1 MPTVDNTDLMKKQNE
16 NKRLAT
22 EFERG
27 MSLHKTQLAKA
38 KANAKKFVTGK
49 DQGILSEG
57 NTNSAFKSIVAKTNK
72 DWENN
77 TKDSKIENKG
87 FSQGALSANRTLTDD
102 DLSESEATGSTVV
115 SGTSTQKGLLKAQM
129 RGFTDTLT
137 KIHQRAEMIN
147 SKFAKA
153 SLQASQGLLKEAEKA
168 NNFRMTVQAG
178 YYKSS
183 IEYKKQILNELQQI
197 NRNLAVGFNIQDGKK
212 DTTKE
217 VESFARVMLG
227 EDFKKGLKG
236 GFIKAMKAGTAGGI
250 FDVSNLDLVKSLV
263 TGVVDKI
270 KNEGVFKTLATEG
283 MRAGGGF
290 LLGKKRMDQLDMVM
304 NDPAT
309 ILEALAARG
318 QFSKNTFLKAL
329 GKGFGKD
336 KSSLASFDI
345 GQFYE
350 KNTKNFKDRSTFD
363 KAAHNAL
370 TKVIPYQL
378 SKLVA
383 AATGKKAMFWNAA
396 SGKFETQEDSVK
408 SLKDNFSSKK
418 FDKAFEDAG
427 DRFMR
432 VIDTYDTQGDGATIS
447 SQIMDILK
455 GDKEKQKKFFQGI
468 ALFFKEIASSG
479 EENILEFITF
489 NRIDIQL
496 IEDVVGKGKLEPALM
511 AMIANV
517 IDRLKKTEN
526 REIGGELEEMISIA
540 EDFQKEWKADQER
553 LKDHILGSSAL
564 IGVYGQDYAEDASD
578 SAKRLKRMAEK
589 KADKN
594 ARAVQK
600 ALDKWNT
607 TDITDIKYSSQDI
620 LSRDRQRLL
629 DKKIEFNDA
638 ELSAVAE
645 LLMANQDPLLAQAA
659 GGMVWRLETRLQELS
674 ANGEEDSIMYK
685 SISKALEKAKSLDAY
700 SKVMDKRGGWDE
712 EDVKKLIKNNY
723 KGSNIFGGAK
733 LNSLDP
739 KDIKDFATT
748 FFNSDAGDK
757 VGKVASFGAS
767 AGLFTLLAKKGG
779 MTGLSA
785 PLLGAMAAGALKIS
799 GKLDG
804 VVRTVT
810 THAGDEK
817 VDDGTDRTKREVIL
831 QNLMRDMLPA
841 GFATVTGVKVS
852 SYLKN
857 NLRFGNILGPIFGF
871 AIGSGIY
878 GLSKM
883 GFVKKLVGTF
893 LKPLKWLAKG
903 ADKLLFKGAIGK
915 TLSPIGDFIKDK
927 LGMNQPRHK
936 TKDLIQ
942 NANENA
948 KKQRSAQANRS
959 SIVADT
965 TITYGDQ
972 SSLANGRD
980 DQALISAI
988 NQMDWAEVS
997 QYNENDATWSNSVRR
1012 AIKLRKAELR
1022 KAGKDQVSG
1031 GAGGTLTI
1039 SAGRGRGGLGA
1050 NLSISGNVKVGDC
1063 APKVLAKIYKLFW
1076 NTDTPLSS
1084 FEELAA
1090 KYIAQNRKELTISFF
1105 YEALSNTNVK
1115 ISKFK
1120 KNFVDV
1126 SEMDKAIK
1134 SDTVLIAHK
1143 SYKTEGHFVLF
1154 YKKGKDIIKYD
1165 PMNGGSEVKST
1176 VAEVILCNE
1185 VIIVQKLSSKAGIST
1200 ETIKDTSN
1208 DSDSNISSRSINT
1221 DVPTFKR
1228 GKGSLFKSTQR
1239 VGKDTGNVIDVN
1251 IIGGHLDTVGVIGA
1265 IDAESYKNR
1274 IRESLKNPISKSKLS
1289 TKILNWNKEF
1299 FKRDNK
1305 ARDIEKEQNLQEA
1318 REEANT
1324 EALQKLANPDK
1335 EEEEKKDKK
1344 GSILGMLAKFAP
1356 WLLGGIA
1363 TLLLSS
1369 HKVKDM
1375 LKFTWRGLQGIMKK
1389 FNLGGLL
1396 KKMWG
1401 GAKKLFGFGGN
1412 SAEKTAMD
1420 TASQF
1425 SKGVAEEGAETALEA
1440 GAKGAGKLGE
1450 EILEE
1455 GVETAA
1461 KGGGRL
1467 GKVMG
1472 KIGKA
1477 LAKIGEKLTALPV
1490 VGPLCKKIS
1499 NTKVVQWFMEKLPKV
1514 AAKVTEEGAEEAIE
1528 AGGKNLGKKAAGG
1541 IKGALSGFFGIGT
1554 VINLAFGAWDIYTA
1568 INDIPK
1574 TFKISDPGKI
1584 TWKHRLSAGLVA
1596 GVLSLIEAMVP
1607 GAAWIMIPLRILGEG
1622 FLIKSFYKEFFGDYT
1637 KDQEEDDDVK
1647 KLEGDAKEELDE
1659 NGNPTSGSKSS
1670 GTATKDGK
1678 KDISD
1683 EEKARKEKL
1692 MESLMSKGGIF
1703 GGQFG
1708 TWFQG
1713 DKNVSTEMEKR
1724 LSASQNSSTP
1734 PTNNTGTEVPP
1745 GGTGS
1750 GDLSRSGNNSYG
1762 SIRFYSQSSFL
1773 GNHSIGGSNV
1783 KDSGCALAVAKMILS
1798 FTGKNVDDMSLY
1810 KAVNQYR
1817 LKDNSVSMGFFSS
1830 YLGGQL
1836 TSQLRDLEGA
1846 LSYKGAAASVLVRK
1860 GRGYHFV
1867 AVLNYNGKILY
1878 GDPEAGNFEDMTN
1891 NLGLL
1896 GGFIQAAIFNS
1907 PYIIT
1912 NMTNIARVGGKG
1924 FMNSI
1929 VEGAK
1934 NIGSKIWGGI
1944 KSVGSAIGKMIGFG
1958 NQAVGS
1964 TKIGSDGNPLEVA
1977 NNEPRKGGFNTYEGS
1992 AYEFTPGYA
2001 IPGAPGAGAATGN
2014 VDTSGIPSVEG
2025 DWMHKIA
2032 AIVYKGETEKEW
2044 SDLSAIGRVSPDPPY
2059 GASYGVFGMNSHW
2072 GSAKAF
2078 AQKYGP
2084 QFGITA
2090 TDYSNPKGSFASQMK
2105 AAAAANPQAFANA
2118 QIAWFF
2124 NDYLKGLK
2132 LGAGKAPSVKA
2143 ILMHNGVP
2151 EKIASDLGVQ
2161 SYFVDMWAG
2170 KFNLVNTEYGIA
2182 AKAPDPV
2189 SAIKAVSAEDYRK
2202 APSDFHGPIKA
2213 GVKLQSIQGRR
2224 IGQIRLPRSLALAG
2238 QTGGFS
2244 SLTPLDKSY
2253 IVSTNWISSKS
2264 PNWKA
2269 ERACGPASAYTLH
2282 KIFIGKDNPVRTESF
2297 LRLAD
2302 QYAEKGSGWV
2312 NASYFER
2319 FGGEKTVMT
2328 GKEMID
2334 TIESREY
2341 LGRAVVFLRGA
2352 HFVII
2357 ANRGNMIYYIDTHGE
2372 RGNGSIETLSSELK
2386 RELSTSQEA
2395 TCIFFKSFLHIE
2407 NAINNNSYK
2416 SVRIADNIL
2425 EAGGAPPSNNNNTSN
2440 KGSTTTSS
2448 SSSSSSSL
2456 LKGVTDKVSEVANKA
2471 TVTATSA
2478 NKEPAWVTIGKKE
2491 VGSRDGNKYLAVTTG
2506 AKDNKLW
2513 CASFVM
2519 WCFSQA
2525 GIKFEYSAASQAP
2538 VSDSSNWEKLSQP
2551 YYGCVGVW
2559 KNTEVTKRKEGG
2571 HMGFFLGMNGSYAS
2585 ILSGNPE
2592 VNIKDYGIPRT
2603 REGKEFV
2610 GWFIPKVAKGQMG
2623 SVQGTGDHVA
2633 PNGDAGTPGT
2643 TVDSTIKMKNGSI
2656 GGFFNSKG
2664 EYVDFSAGI
2673 KKYQQNLWNYKHPR
2687 EAAIAA
2693 ATASVGQA
2701 GSAAANSGD
2710 TVSGPVGSLGLS
2722 KANDMVSGLPVENGK
2737 PNVSADSPAVKAAN
2751 YAWDHPYGGKSSCG
2765 AAVGTALD
2773 KFFKTKMKTPR
2784 HASTWFGAKVLSIA
2798 KGRDGSP
2805 DAANA
2810 QMANVSNMQ
2819 SNGFKMISVAST
2831 PQVGDVLCFNDP
2843 ARPWWYGHVC
2853 MLSYKGWVSYYR
2865 QKSFFCYS
2873 PSNLTKAK
2881 YTLWRYNEG
2890 AGGGE
2895 DDGIDPSI
2903 NTGDNSLNQA
2913 ILAKYKRLQGNTTLS
2928 TSEWNRTSTSATYSV
2943 PHSKIIANTKAID
2956 NLRVAK
2962 SGATPSKANNIFNG
2976 SSNEIG
2982 KLQYSELQKL
2992 NNNLERLLQNSE
3004 LANKLDKAQLDS
3016 LKDIADTNEKISKQ
3030 KNMIGKLV
3038 SGKTDDGQD
3047 KEEFKRLEETY
3058 KKWTSNVTQL
3068 TNDGKSFN

>member
-57 NTNSAFKSIVAKTNK
+57 NTNSAFKSIVAKTNR

-290 LLGKKRMDQLDMVM
+290 LLGKKRMDQLDMAM

-526 REIGGELEEMISIA
+526 REIAGELEEMISIA

-564 IGVYGQDYAEDASD
+564 IGVYGEDYAEDAST

-700 SKVMDKRGGWDE
+700 SKVMDKKGGWDE
-712 EDVKKLIKNNY
+712 EDIKKLIKNNY

-857 NLRFGNILGPIFGF
+857 NMRFGNILGPIFGF

-959 SIVADT
+959 STADT
-965 TITYGDQ
+965 TAITYGDQ

-1039 SAGRGRGGLGA
+1039 SAGRGRGGIGA

-1120 KNFVDV
+1120 KNFVDI

-1134 SDTVLIAHK
+1134 NDTVLIAHK

-1185 VIIVQKLSSKAGIST
+1185 VILVQKLSSKGKIES
-1200 ETIKDTSN
+1200 ETINNPSN
-1208 DSDSNISSRSINT
+1208 DSNNSSSRSINT

-1228 GKGSLFKSTQR
+1228 SRNSLFKGTQR

-1335 EEEEKKDKK
+1335 EKEEKKDKK

-1425 SKGVAEEGAETALEA
+1425 SKGVAEEGVEVTLEA
-1440 GAKGAGKLGE
+1440 GAKGATKLGE
-1450 EILEE
+1450 EVLEE

-1461 KGGGRL
+1461 KSGGRL

-1574 TFKISDPGKI
+1574 TFQISDPGKI

-1607 GAAWIMIPLRILGEG
+1607 GAAWVMIPLRILGEG

-1637 KDQEEDDDVK
+1637 KDQEEDDVK

-1713 DKNVSTEMEKR
+1713 DKNVSAEMEKR

-1734 PTNNTGTEVPP
+1734 PANDSGTEVPP

-1783 KDSGCALAVAKMILS
+1783 RDSGCALAVAKMILS
-1798 FTGKNVDDMSLY
+1798 FTGKNIDDMSLY

-1924 FMNSI
+1924 FINNV
-1929 VEGAK
+1929 VEGVK
-1934 NIGSKIWGGI
+1934 NLGSKIWGGI
-1944 KSVGSAIGKMIGFG
+1944 KSVGSSIGKMIGFG

-1964 TKIGSDGNPLEVA
+1964 TKIGSDGNPLEGA

-2001 IPGAPGAGAATGN
+2001 IPGAPGAPA
-2014 VDTSGIPSVEG
+2014 DTSGDTSGSGGISYG
-2025 DWMHKIA
+2025 NWMEKIA
-2032 AIVYKGETEKEW
+2032 ALVYKGETRKDW
-2044 SDLSAIGRVSPDPPY
+2044 GDFSKLGRNDLDTGGSRSYGLFGYNTRSGSLQAFVKAY
-2059 GASYGVFGMNSHW
+2059 GAKW
-2072 GSAKAF
+2072 GL
-2078 AQKYGP
+2078 
-2084 QFGITA
+2084 TA
-2090 TDYSNPKGSFASQMK
+2090 TDWGNGNGQFAKQFQ
-2105 AAAAANPQAFANA
+2105 AAAQKDPNGFRND
-2118 QIAWFF
+2118 QITHYF
-2124 NDYLKGLK
+2124 NNYLGSRLK
-2132 LGAGKAPSVKA
+2132 NGGFKNYLVSK
-2143 ILMHNGVP
+2143 GVP
-2151 EKIASDLGVQ
+2151 SNVAGDLGVQ
-2161 SYFVDMWAG
+2161 AYIADM
-2170 KFNLVNTEYGIA
+2170 YA
-2182 AKAPDPV
+2182 AKLNFVESKGYLD
-2189 SAIKAVSAEDYRK
+2189 AIKGAKTPKEALDIMKSKENTNIYNEFGRAIRDKSASYKGVYNRINEIRY
-2202 APSDFHGPIKA
+2202 PIA
-2213 GVKLQSIQGRR
+2213 SSYV
-2224 IGQIRLPRSLALAG
+2224 G

-2328 GKEMID
+2328 GKEMIN

-2395 TCIFFKSFLHIE
+2395 TCILFKSFLHIE

-2416 SVRIADNIL
+2416 SVKIADNIL
-2425 EAGGAPPSNNNNTSN
+2425 EAGGAPPSNNSTPN
-2440 KGSTTTSS
+2440 KGSTTTTTTSG
-2448 SSSSSSSL
+2448 SSSSL

-2471 TVTATSA
+2471 TATATSA

-2491 VGSRDGNKYLAVTTG
+2491 VGSKDGNKYLAVTTG

-2525 GIKFEYSAASQAP
+2525 GIKFDYSASSQAP

-2559 KNTEVTKRKEGG
+2559 KNTQATKRKEGG

-2623 SVQGTGDHVA
+2623 NVQGTGDHVA

-2701 GSAAANSGD
+2701 GSNAAPSGD

-2722 KANDMVSGLPVENGK
+2722 KANDMVSGLPIENGK

-2751 YAWDHPYGGKSSCG
+2751 YAWDHPYGGKSACG

-2773 KFFKTKMKTPR
+2773 KFFKVKLKRPR
-2784 HASTWFGAKVLSIA
+2784 HASSWFGAKILTSPRGQ
-2798 KGRDGSP
+2798 KGSP
-2805 DAANA
+2805 DAANH
-2810 QMANVSNMQ
+2810 QMINVSVMQ
-2819 SNGFKMISVAST
+2819 GNGFKMISVAST

-2853 MLSYKGWVSYYR
+2853 MLSYKGWVSFYR
-2865 QKSFFCYS
+2865 QEKGFFCYGS
-2873 PSNLTKAK
+2873 DYTKAK
-2881 YTLWRYNEG
+2881 YTLWRYNDG
-2890 AGGGE
+2890 QGGSDE
-2895 DDGIDPSI
+2895 DDGIDTDI
-2903 NTGDNSLNQA
+2903 NTGNESINQA
-2913 ILAKYKRLQGNTTLS
+2913 MAAAYKRVESKNLATAWQS
-2928 TSEWNRTSTSATYSV
+2928 TASSATYSV

-2962 SGATPSKANNIFNG
+2962 SGATPSKSNNIFNG

>member
-57 NTNSAFKSIVAKTNK
+57 NTNSAFKSIVAKTNR

-102 DLSESEATGSTVV
+102 DLSENEASGSTVV
-115 SGTSTQKGLLKAQM
+115 SSTSTQKGLLKAQM

-270 KNEGVFKTLATEG
+270 KSEGVFKTLATEG

-290 LLGKKRMDQLDMVM
+290 LLGKKRMDQLDMAM

-378 SKLVA
+378 SKLLA

-526 REIGGELEEMISIA
+526 REIAGELEEMISIA

-578 SAKRLKRMAEK
+578 SAKRLKRMTEK

-712 EDVKKLIKNNY
+712 EDIKKLIKNNY

-757 VGKVASFGAS
+757 VGKVASFGIS

-936 TKDLIQ
+936 TSDLIK

-959 SIVADT
+959 STADT

-1039 SAGRGRGGLGA
+1039 SAGRGRGGIGA

-1185 VIIVQKLSSKAGIST
+1185 VIIVQKLSSKGGIST

-1208 DSDSNISSRSINT
+1208 DSDSISSRSINT

-1228 GKGSLFKSTQR
+1228 SRNSLFKGTQR

-1335 EEEEKKDKK
+1335 EKEEKKDKK

-1425 SKGVAEEGAETALEA
+1425 SKGAVEEGVETTLEA

-1461 KGGGRL
+1461 KSGGRL

-1514 AAKVTEEGAEEAIE
+1514 AAKVTEEGAEEVIE

-1541 IKGALSGFFGIGT
+1541 IKGVLSGFFGIGT

-1607 GAAWIMIPLRILGEG
+1607 GAAWVMIPLRILGEG
-1622 FLIKSFYKEFFGDYT
+1622 FLIKSFYKEFFGDYA
-1637 KDQEEDDDVK
+1637 KDQEEDDVK

-1659 NGNPTSGSKSS
+1659 NGNPTSGTKSS

-1713 DKNVSTEMEKR
+1713 DKNVSAEMEKR
-1724 LSASQNSSTP
+1724 LSASQNSTP
-1734 PTNNTGTEVPP
+1734 PANNAGTEVPP

-1783 KDSGCALAVAKMILS
+1783 RDSGCALAVAKMILS

-1924 FMNSI
+1924 FINNV
-1929 VEGAK
+1929 VEGVK
-1934 NIGSKIWGGI
+1934 NLGSKIWGGI
-1944 KSVGSAIGKMIGFG
+1944 KSVGSSIGKMIGFG

-1964 TKIGSDGNPLEVA
+1964 TKIGSDGNPLEGA

-1992 AYEFTPGYA
+1992 VYEFTPGYA
-2001 IPGAPGAGAATGN
+2001 IPGAPGAPA
-2014 VDTSGIPSVEG
+2014 DTSGDTSGSGGISYG
-2025 DWMHKIA
+2025 NWMEKIA
-2032 AIVYKGETEKEW
+2032 ALVYKGETRKDW
-2044 SDLSAIGRVSPDPPY
+2044 GDFSKLGRNDLDTGGSRSYGLFGYNTRSGSLQAFVKAY
-2059 GASYGVFGMNSHW
+2059 GAKW
-2072 GSAKAF
+2072 GL
-2078 AQKYGP
+2078 
-2084 QFGITA
+2084 TA
-2090 TDYSNPKGSFASQMK
+2090 TDWGNGNGQFAKQFQ
-2105 AAAAANPQAFANA
+2105 AAAQKDPNGFKND
-2118 QIAWFF
+2118 QITHYF
-2124 NDYLKGLK
+2124 NNYLGSRLK
-2132 LGAGKAPSVKA
+2132 NGGFKNYLVSK
-2143 ILMHNGVP
+2143 GVP
-2151 EKIASDLGVQ
+2151 SNVAGDLGVQ
-2161 SYFVDMWAG
+2161 AYIADM
-2170 KFNLVNTEYGIA
+2170 YA
-2182 AKAPDPV
+2182 AKLNFVESKGYLD
-2189 SAIKAVSAEDYRK
+2189 AIKGAKTPKEALDIMKSKENTNIYNEFGRAIRDKSASYKGVYNRINEIRY
-2202 APSDFHGPIKA
+2202 PIA
-2213 GVKLQSIQGRR
+2213 SSYV
-2224 IGQIRLPRSLALAG
+2224 G

-2407 NAINNNSYK
+2407 NAINNNSYR

-2425 EAGGAPPSNNNNTSN
+2425 EAGGAPPSNNNTSN
-2440 KGSTTTSS
+2440 KGSTATTSS
-2448 SSSSSSSL
+2448 STSASGSSL

-2471 TVTATSA
+2471 TATATSA

-2525 GIKFEYSAASQAP
+2525 GINFDYSASSQAP
-2538 VSDSSNWEKLSQP
+2538 VSDSSNWEKLSHP

-2633 PNGDAGTPGT
+2633 PNGDTGAPGT

-2701 GSAAANSGD
+2701 GSNAASSGD

-2722 KANDMVSGLPVENGK
+2722 KANDMVSGLPIENGK

-2751 YAWDHPYGGKSSCG
+2751 YAWDHPYGGKSACG

-2773 KFFKTKMKTPR
+2773 KFFKAKLKRPR
-2784 HASTWFGAKVLSIA
+2784 HASSWFGAKVLTSPRGQ
-2798 KGRDGSP
+2798 KGSP
-2805 DAANA
+2805 DAANH
-2810 QMANVSNMQ
+2810 QMINVPVMQ
-2819 SNGFKMISVAST
+2819 GNGFKMISVAST

-2853 MLSYKGWVSYYR
+2853 MLSYKGWVSFYR
-2865 QKSFFCYS
+2865 QEKGFFCYGS
-2873 PSNLTKAK
+2873 DPIKAK
-2881 YTLWRYNEG
+2881 YTLWRYNDG
-2890 AGGGE
+2890 QGGGDDE
-2895 DDGIDPSI
+2895 DDGIDTDI
-2903 NTGDNSLNQA
+2903 NTGNESINQA
-2913 ILAKYKRLQGNTTLS
+2913 MAVAYKRVESKNLATAWQS
-2928 TSEWNRTSTSATYSV
+2928 TASSATYSV

-3016 LKDIADTNEKISKQ
+3016 LKDIADTNDKISKQ